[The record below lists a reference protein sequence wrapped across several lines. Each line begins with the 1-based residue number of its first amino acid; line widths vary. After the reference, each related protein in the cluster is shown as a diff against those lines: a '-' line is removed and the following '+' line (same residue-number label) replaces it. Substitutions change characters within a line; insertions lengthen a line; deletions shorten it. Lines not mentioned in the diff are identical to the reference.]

1 VSAELLAAQSV
12 PELLHSLSRAIA
24 ARALSESTSARLARR
39 AVRLFEASETRV
51 ETVADELGVST
62 RHLRRAFVE
71 SVGIA
76 PKEFAR
82 GVRLQRAIRASA
94 RSKDWSLIARDAG
107 YYDQA
112 HLIGDFRDLT
122 GLTPNAFVARRATP

>member
-1 VSAELLAAQSV
+1 M
-12 PELLHSLSRAIA
+12 
-24 ARALSESTSARLARR
+24 
-39 AVRLFEASETRV
+39 FEASETRV

-62 RHLRRAFVE
+62 RHLRRAFVD

-82 GVRLQRAIRASA
+82 GVRLQRAITASA
-94 RSKDWSLIARDAG
+94 RSNDWSSIARDAG

-112 HLIGDFRDLT
+112 HLLGDFRDLP
-122 GLTPNAFVARRATP
+122 GLTPTAFVERRAAP